1 MRRNWLSGLV
11 QAVVYSLLVTLAM
24 GPGRAIEA
32 QAKPLITAPL
42 DESKLVVLKGTVPS
56 QIHAAKDLGA
66 VDRSQPAGRLLL
78 VLKRSDEQEAALQSF
93 LLQAHQ
99 QTSAG
104 FHKWLAPGEFGKQF
118 GAADAVGRWGCI
130 CGRRRA

>member
-1 MRRNWLSGLV
+1 MTRNWLSGLV
-11 QAVVYSLLVTLAM
+11 QAVVYALLVM
-24 GPGRAIEA
+24 PVGAIEA
-32 QAKPLITAPL
+32 QVKPLITTPL
-42 DESKLVVLKGTVPS
+42 DESKLVALKGGVPP
-56 QIHAAKDLGA
+56 QIHAAKDLGEA
-66 VDRSQPAGRLLL
+66 DRSQPAGRLLL